1 LCSAAIVLAQ
11 PSESKERVP
20 KAGRF
25 LCKER
30 SMNENSIAAERASAT
45 AVPAVTLYEKV
56 AKPAKP
62 KFQQGLNTVI
72 SSSQDFVAFG
82 KANLDAVAA
91 SGQIWAAGVQDLTK
105 QFASTVNAS
114 YEESVATF
122 KALSATKS
130 VREAIDLQ
138 NMLGQ
143 AAIVKA
149 AAESK
154 KLIDASIKLT
164 EQALAPLRTRVTV
177 AVEGFAKAA

>member
-1 LCSAAIVLAQ
+1 
-11 PSESKERVP
+11 
-20 KAGRF
+20 
-25 LCKER
+25 
-30 SMNENSIAAERASAT
+30 MNENSTTVERARAT
-45 AVPAVTLYEKV
+45 AVPAARFYETA
-56 AKPAKP
+56 AKLTNPM
-62 KFQQGLNTVI
+62 FQQGLNTVI

-82 KANLDAVAA
+82 KANLDALAA
-91 SGQIWAAGVQDLTK
+91 SGQIWAAGVQDVTK
-105 QFASTVNAS
+105 QFASAANAS

-122 KALSATKS
+122 KALIGAKS

-138 NMLGQ
+138 STLGQ

-164 EQALAPLRTRVTV
+164 EQALAPFTTRVTV

>member
-1 LCSAAIVLAQ
+1 
-11 PSESKERVP
+11 
-20 KAGRF
+20 
-25 LCKER
+25 
-30 SMNENSIAAERASAT
+30 MNENSTAAERASAT
-45 AVPAVTLYEKV
+45 AVPAAKLYETAV
-56 AKPAKP
+56 KPTNP
-62 KFQQGLNTVI
+62 MFQQGLNTVI
-72 SSSQDFVAFG
+72 NSSQDFVAFG
-82 KANLDAVAA
+82 KANLDAVVA

-114 YEESVATF
+114 YVESGATF
-122 KALSATKS
+122 KALIVAKS

-138 NMLGQ
+138 NTLGQ

-164 EQALAPLRTRVTV
+164 EQALAPLTTRVTV